1 MVEKLLSALLICCLS
16 FSMLA
21 GCGGRAS
28 DKDDD
33 TPRKSASDRDKQ
45 DEKTSS
51 DTKGKIDVDNLL
63 DDLDIDV
70 DIDFDLGDYGDDTS
84 STSLDF
90 TVTIDP
96 PEGWTK
102 EAHSGNALLNYQ
114 KVDEE
119 TFDDVCLFTVYKS
132 YAYASDDPLEIAREN
147 VASIKEYYEN
157 AEIGEVKS
165 ITIDGL
171 PAARFDLL
179 LPIAGFEQIQVYV
192 YLVKDGNVIMAQGAY
207 MSDDEQGA
215 EDIEAILDSLRI
227 E

>member
-33 TPRKSASDRDKQ
+33 TPRKSASDRG
-45 DEKTSS
+45 EKTSN
-51 DTKGKIDVDNLL
+51 DRKDKIDVDGVL

-70 DIDFDLGDYGDDTS
+70 DIDFDLDDYSDDTS

-102 EAHSGNALLNYQ
+102 ETHSGNALLNYQ

-119 TFDDVCLFTVYKS
+119 TFDVCLFTVYKS

-165 ITIDGL
+165 VTIDGL

-179 LPIAGFEQIQVYV
+179 LPIAGFEQIQVNV
-192 YLVKDGNVIMAQGAY
+192 YFVKDGNVIMAQGAY